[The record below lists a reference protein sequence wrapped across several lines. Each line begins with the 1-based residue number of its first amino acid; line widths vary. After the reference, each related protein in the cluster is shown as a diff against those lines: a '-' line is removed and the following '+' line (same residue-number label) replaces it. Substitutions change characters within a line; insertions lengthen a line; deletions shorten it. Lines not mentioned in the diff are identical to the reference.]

1 MFFSLDLLCVCL
13 SFEGINIPRGRISIP
28 LCHKLLRV
36 KLVGPG
42 WLFGVFAGRVLLELT
57 Q

>member
-13 SFEGINIPRGRISIP
+13 SFERINIPRGSISIP

-42 WLFGVFAGRVLLELT
+42 WLFGVFAGRVLPELM